1 MKCLGFQ
8 MSVKNIILCLK
19 SMYTAWTRHV
29 LSIMGQKLNS
39 YSQGT
44 YAVVYEVNNCL
55 CENHLLYFN
64 VYVPTSAGHAGRNE
78 GHTGNW
84 EAWSFQHLDG
94 ET

>member
-1 MKCLGFQ
+1 
-8 MSVKNIILCLK
+8 MSVKNNILCLK
-19 SMYTAWTRHV
+19 SMYTALDKACLEYH
-29 LSIMGQKLNS
+29 GAKLNS

-84 EAWSFQHLDG
+84 EEHGHSS
-94 ET
+94 T